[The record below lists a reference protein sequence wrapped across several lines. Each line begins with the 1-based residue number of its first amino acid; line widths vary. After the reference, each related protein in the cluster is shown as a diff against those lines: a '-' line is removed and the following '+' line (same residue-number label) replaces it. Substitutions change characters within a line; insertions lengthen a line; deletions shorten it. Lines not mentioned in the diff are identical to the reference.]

1 MSAPR
6 QRVPRN
12 GKSVREIA
20 ERTGF
25 STNTII
31 RWTSE
36 PREDYLRRGHER
48 AERIRELRAEG
59 LTMRAIAERLDCSVG
74 TVHRALKNT
83 TNTNV

>member
-1 MSAPR
+1 MTER
-6 QRVPRN
+6 KRYPRN
-12 GKSVREIA
+12 GRTVREA
-20 ERTGF
+20 AALTGL
-25 STNTII
+25 STATII

-36 PREDYLRRGHER
+36 PREDYLRRGHGR

-83 TNTNV
+83 TNTNF